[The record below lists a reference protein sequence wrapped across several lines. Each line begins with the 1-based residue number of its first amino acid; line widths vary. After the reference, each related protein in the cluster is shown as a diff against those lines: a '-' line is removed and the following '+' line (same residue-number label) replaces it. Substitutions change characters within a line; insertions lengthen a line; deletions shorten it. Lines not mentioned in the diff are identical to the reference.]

1 MESTP
6 AKLSIKLFGGFSV
19 EYDGMMLSSLSP
31 RADSLWMLFRF
42 FLANRGKFIT
52 SETLIDML
60 WQEDEVVNPRKAL
73 QNLIYRLRKQLPET
87 DEYGQPYIISQ
98 HRTYG
103 WNMDAAVN
111 VDAFEFDKL
120 ATLIKS
126 GLPDDELKAACQRI
140 MELYTGDYMADIADE
155 KWVETLTSYYRRQY
169 FSCINSYIN
178 LLYEQ
183 HLYNEVIDVCSA
195 ALQHNMFEE
204 HYHAMMIHA
213 MLASGNRYG
222 AMSHYKSITALLSKE
237 LDVEPSEELK
247 AAGQSISATTQP
259 QRPDI
264 GMVLDDL
271 RSAAAAA
278 GPMLCE
284 ADVFRQIFQLHE
296 RRNRR
301 EQIPCMLVMYTI
313 VAHSRELSDQEMFQV
328 MAALKRACVLS
339 LRKSDVLT
347 QHSNTQLL
355 LLLPNAT
362 EINISVVLL
371 RIQQKFAQLC
381 PESGVTLTTQV
392 RSIQPPRT
400 AQAVS

>member
-1 MESTP
+1 MSGDS
-6 AKLSIKLFGGFSV
+6 AKLSVKLFGGFLV
-19 EYDGMMLSSLSP
+19 EYGGTMLSSLSP

-60 WQEDEVVNPRKAL
+60 WQEDDVVNPRKAL

-87 DEYGQPYIISQ
+87 DEHGRPYILSQ

-103 WNMDAAVN
+103 WNGEAAVN

-120 ATLIKS
+120 ASLVKS
-126 GLPDDELKAACQRI
+126 GLPDDELRLACERM
-140 MELYTGDYMADIADE
+140 MELYTGDYMEDISDE

-169 FSCINSYIN
+169 FSCMNSYISM
-178 LLYEQ
+178 LYDQ

-213 MLASGNRYG
+213 MLANGNRYG

-237 LDVEPSEELK
+237 LDVQPSEELK
-247 AAGQSISATTQP
+247 AAGRSISTTSQP

-284 ADVFRQIFQLHE
+284 SDVFRQIFQLYE
-296 RRNRR
+296 RKNRR
-301 EQIPCMLVMYTI
+301 EQVACMLVMYTI
-313 VAHSRELSDQEMFQV
+313 VAQSRELSDQEMFQV
-328 MAALKRACVLS
+328 MSALKRSCMLS

-355 LLLPNAT
+355 MILPNAT
-362 EINISVVLL
+362 EINISIVLM
-371 RIQQKFAQLC
+371 RIQQKFTQLC
-381 PESGVTLTTQV
+381 LENGVTLTTQV
-392 RSIQPPRT
+392 RSIQPR
-400 AQAVS
+400 QQLI

>member
-1 MESTP
+1 MAAES
-6 AKLSIKLFGGFSV
+6 AKLSIKLFGGFLV

-52 SETLIDML
+52 SEALIDML
-60 WQEDEVVNPRKAL
+60 WQEDDVVNPRKAL

-87 DEYGQPYIISQ
+87 DEYGRPYILSQ

-103 WNMDAAVN
+103 WNTEAAVN
-111 VDAFEFDKL
+111 VDAFEFDRLTSLVKG
-120 ATLIKS
+120 
-126 GLPDDELKAACQRI
+126 GLPEDELKCSCERI
-140 MELYTGDYMADIADE
+140 MELYTGDYMEDIADE

-169 FSCINSYIN
+169 FSCINSYIGM
-178 LLYEQ
+178 LYEQ
-183 HLYNEVIDVCSA
+183 HLYNEVIDVCSS

-213 MLASGNRYG
+213 MLANGNRYG
-222 AMSHYKSITALLSKE
+222 AMSHYKSITSLLSKE
-237 LDVEPSEELK
+237 LDVQPSEELK
-247 AAGQSISATTQP
+247 SAGRSINTTTQP

-278 GPMLCE
+278 GPMVCE

-296 RRNRR
+296 RKNRR
-301 EQIPCMLVMYTI
+301 EQMACMLVMYTI

-328 MAALKRACVLS
+328 MSSLKRACVLS

-355 LLLPNAT
+355 ILLPNAT

-381 PESGVTLTTQV
+381 LESGVTLTTQV
-392 RSIQPPRT
+392 RSIQPRA
-400 AQAVS
+400 AQAV

>member
-1 MESTP
+1 MAGDS
-6 AKLSIKLFGGFSV
+6 AKLSVKLFGGFLV
-19 EYDGMMLSSLSP
+19 EYGGTMLSTLSP

-42 FLANRGKFIT
+42 FIANRGKFIT

-60 WQEDEVVNPRKAL
+60 WQEDDVVNPRKAL

-87 DEYGQPYIISQ
+87 DEHGQPYILSQ

-103 WNMDAAVN
+103 WNAEAAVN

-120 ATLIKS
+120 ASLVKS
-126 GLPDDELKAACQRI
+126 GLPDDELKLACERM
-140 MELYTGDYMADIADE
+140 MELYTGDYMEDISDE

-169 FSCINSYIN
+169 FSCMNSYIN
-178 LLYEQ
+178 MLYDQ
-183 HLYNEVIDVCSA
+183 HLYNEVIDVCAA

-213 MLASGNRYG
+213 MLANGNRYG

-237 LDVEPSEELK
+237 LDVQPSEELK
-247 AAGQSISATTQP
+247 AAGRSISTTSQP

-284 ADVFRQIFQLHE
+284 ADVFRQIFQLYE
-296 RRNRR
+296 RKNRR
-301 EQIPCMLVMYTI
+301 EQVACMLVMYTI
-313 VAHSRELSDQEMFQV
+313 VAQSRELSDQEMFQV
-328 MAALKRACVLS
+328 MSALKRSCMLS

-355 LLLPNAT
+355 MILPNAT
-362 EINISVVLL
+362 EINISIVLM
-371 RIQQKFAQLC
+371 RIQQKFTQLC
-381 PESGVTLTTQV
+381 LENGVTLTTQV
-392 RSIQPPRT
+392 RSIQPR
-400 AQAVS
+400 QQLM

>member
-1 MESTP
+1 MAATP
-6 AKLSIKLFGGFSV
+6 AKLSIKLFGGFFV
-19 EYDGMMLSSLSP
+19 EHDGMMLSSLSP

-52 SETLIDML
+52 SEALIDML
-60 WQEDEVVNPRKAL
+60 WQEDDVVNPRKAL

-87 DEYGQPYIISQ
+87 DEYGQPYILSQ

-103 WNMDAAVN
+103 WNSEAAVN

-120 ATLIKS
+120 TSLVKS
-126 GLPDDELKAACQRI
+126 GLPDDELKSACQRI
-140 MELYTGDYMADIADE
+140 MELYTGDYMEDIADE

-169 FSCINSYIN
+169 FSCINCYISM
-178 LLYEQ
+178 LYEQ

-237 LDVEPSEELK
+237 LDVQPSEELK
-247 AAGQSISATTQP
+247 AAGHSISATAQP

-296 RRNRR
+296 RKNRR
-301 EQIPCMLVMYTI
+301 EQVACMLVMYTI

-355 LLLPNAT
+355 ILLPNAT
-362 EINISVVLL
+362 EINISIVLM
-371 RIQQKFAQLC
+371 RIQQKFTQLC
-381 PESGVTLTTQV
+381 LESGVTLTTQV
-392 RSIQPPRT
+392 RSIQPRA
-400 AQAVS
+400 AQAV